1 MNIEHPKKTELPTQ
15 FNPTIF
21 IIRHLFQ
28 YYQANTS
35 IIKIK
40 NGESRGKKSPN
51 QRASYRAATTRTS
64 ELIPPWPE
72 DSKEPLK
79 SSYDDDELL

>member
-1 MNIEHPKKTELPTQ
+1 M
-15 FNPTIF
+15 
-21 IIRHLFQ
+21 
-28 YYQANTS
+28 
-35 IIKIK
+35 K

-79 SSYDDDELL
+79 SSYDDDDELL